1 MAGTLYVIATP
12 LGNLDDLS
20 PRATELLEQVDRIAC
35 EDTRRTA
42 RLLARHQIST
52 PMTSCHKHNEQ
63 ARIPELLGL
72 IAGGGDIALVSDGG
86 TPAVSDPGSLLVDQV
101 HAHGFQVVPV
111 PGPSAVTTLLS
122 ASGLPADRYV
132 FDGFLP
138 HRGGE
143 RRRRLRELAG
153 EQRTVVLFETPHR
166 IQEALTDMDAILGE
180 RLIVLGRELTKV
192 HEQIL
197 RGTAAALGEA
207 LIAGSVKGEFCLAIA
222 GAGKD
227 DPGRTVDQ
235 DELVASFR
243 NAMAEHGND
252 RRAALRSLARST
264 GQKKAA
270 LYRSLVEAGELD

>member
-20 PRATELLEQVDRIAC
+20 PRAAELLATVDRIAC
-35 EDTRRTA
+35 EDTRRTS
-42 RLLARHQIST
+42 RLLARHRIT
-52 PMTSCHKHNEQ
+52 TAMVSCHKHNEQ
-63 ARIPELLGL
+63 DRIEQLLGL
-72 IAGGGDIALVSDGG
+72 ISDGSDIALVSDGG
-86 TPAVSDPGSLLVDQV
+86 TPAISDPGAYLVDQ
-101 HAHGFQVVPV
+101 AHSRGLKVVPV

-122 ASGLPADRYV
+122 AAGLPADRYI

-143 RRRRLRELAG
+143 RRRRLRELSR
-153 EQRTVVLFETPHR
+153 EPRTLVLFETPHR
-166 IQEALTDMDAILGE
+166 ILDTLADMDSILGD

-197 RGTAAALGEA
+197 RGTAAELGAALNSSA
-207 LIAGSVKGEFCLAIA
+207 VKGEFCLAIA

-227 DPGRTVDQ
+227 DPDASGDL

-243 NAMAEHGND
+243 KAMEEHDDD

-264 GQKKAA
+264 GRKRAD